1 LAECTKANRSTTL
14 DALDTVL
21 SWSSWDN
28 LRTLNSR
35 SEDEARDVLVCM
47 VNAILRRSA

>member
-1 LAECTKANRSTTL
+1 LAACSKGDRLKTL

-28 LRTLNSR
+28 LRTLNAR
-35 SEDEARDVLVCM
+35 SQDDARDVLVCM
-47 VNAILRRSA
+47 VNAILRRTA

>member
-1 LAECTKANRSTTL
+1 L

-28 LRTLNSR
+28 LRTLNRR
-35 SEDEARDVLVCM
+35 SIDEAQEVLVRM
-47 VNAILRRSA
+47 VSAIVRDAQ